1 MKAEDLKNYGKPL
14 SDIMLDREVVRR
26 GKRMTWTIMGTFCRE
41 LGLVGTIKLVL
52 RIRKEAKRMK
62 RHDWSSLREK
72 GLVDQRFLEH
82 LIQQAAA
89 MKALADIVGIERA
102 SDIYRKLIDNI
113 GYDLTAPMFPLIKD
127 FKACGDAFEA
137 FKDYARAMMVA
148 DQRAGLHEVEVIED
162 SPSIF
167 AYDVKYCIWNEVA
180 KEFGVSQLC
189 YAGRCYGDEVFFNTV
204 LPKVGAVYKRAGT
217 LTLGAPVCDVRFELR
232 TQENK

>member
-1 MKAEDLKNYGKPL
+1 VFVWHCGTNIGSVVNVP
-14 SDIMLDREVVRR
+14 EVVEAA
-26 GKRMTWTIMGTFCRE
+26 KTMP
-41 LGLVGTIKLVL
+41 LVAYAGENKYTCS
-52 RIRKEAKRMK
+52 E
-62 RHDWSSLREK
+62 
-72 GLVDQRFLEH
+72 
-82 LIQQAAA
+82 
-89 MKALADIVGIERA
+89 
-102 SDIYRKLIDNI
+102 IDNI
-113 GYDLTAPMFPLIKD
+113 GYELTAPMFPLIKD
-127 FKACGDAFEA
+127 FKACGDAFED

-148 DQRAGLHEVEVIED
+148 DKRAGLHEVEVIED

-204 LPKVGAVYKRAGT
+204 LPKVGAVYKRTGT